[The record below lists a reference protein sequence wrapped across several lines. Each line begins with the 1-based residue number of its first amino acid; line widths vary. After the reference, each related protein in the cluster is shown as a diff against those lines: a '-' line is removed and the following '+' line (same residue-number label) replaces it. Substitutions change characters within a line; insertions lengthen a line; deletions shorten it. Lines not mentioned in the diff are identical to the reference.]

1 MANKLELTWYGKDE
15 PIRIEPRLLIE
26 NAALSN
32 TAADPAAENM
42 IIHGDNLLAL
52 KALETQFVGQVKCVY
67 IDPPYNIGA
76 MNEYYDDLIEHSLW
90 LNRMRP
96 RIEILRNLLCEEG
109 VIFIQISDEE
119 QAYLKILCDEIFGRA
134 NFVNMVSVNM
144 KNIAGASGGGEDK
157 RLKKNCEYILIY
169 AKRYDFLPLFNGP
182 YVDASGKT
190 VASADLR
197 AAERLKGKNQPQSIY
212 PAHAAL
218 GLSVSDTLLINCNP
232 ILVEGESD
240 QLYLSALKNLL
251 ISKGKISPLKE
262 IVFIPTGGVKGI
274 KATSA
279 ILSGVNEVK
288 PPVLIDGDKPGV
300 KMFNELKADFYA
312 ADTDKLIMVTGFSA
326 IPEAEVEDLLPKA
339 KFATIIARF
348 LPRPEDTDEE
358 FDDVV
363 VDNRPVCNQI
373 EEFAKAQGIDLG
385 KGWKVRLAAMVKRE
399 ILKGTDKVI
408 CETDPEF
415 AKILELF
422 NQFS

>member
-1 MANKLELTWYGKDE
+1 ML
-15 PIRIEPRLLIE
+15 
-26 NAALSN
+26 
-32 TAADPAAENM
+32 
-42 IIHGDNLLAL
+42 
-52 KALETQFVGQVKCVY
+52 
-67 IDPPYNIGA
+67 
-76 MNEYYDDLIEHSLW
+76 
-90 LNRMRP
+90 
-96 RIEILRNLLCEEG
+96 
-109 VIFIQISDEE
+109 
-119 QAYLKILCDEIFGRA
+119 
-134 NFVNMVSVNM
+134 
-144 KNIAGASGGGEDK
+144 
-157 RLKKNCEYILIY
+157 
-169 AKRYDFLPLFNGP
+169 
-182 YVDASGKT
+182 
-190 VASADLR
+190 SADLR

-300 KMFNELKADFYA
+300 KMANELKADFYA
-312 ADTDKLIMVTGFSA
+312 ADTDKLIMVTDFSSV
-326 IPEAEVEDLLPKA
+326 PEAEVEDLLPKA
-339 KFATIIARF
+339 KLAKVITRF

-363 VDNRPVCNQI
+363 VDNKPICNQI
-373 EEFAKAQGIDLG
+373 EEFAKAQGIDLGG

-408 CETDPEF
+408 CESDPEF
-415 AKILELF
+415 SKILELF
-422 NQFS
+422 NRFS